1 MIGKDKMINIQIDSI
16 LIRKDKIVEI
26 VNITLFS
33 SKQSLSLD
41 AKTKIRLDNETET
54 VKILADV
61 QVGEIEN
68 QLTNVSADIAQIM
81 KVIKFLFLLEFI
93 EIIPKITENESV
105 IEIKRN
111 TE

>member
-16 LIRKDKIVEI
+16 LIRKDKIVKI

-41 AKTKIRLDNETET
+41 AKTKIRLDKETET

-68 QLTNVSADIAQIM
+68 QLTKVNADKAQII
-81 KVIKFLFLLEFI
+81 KVNKLLFLLVFI
-93 EIIPKITENESV
+93 EIIPKITENESET
-105 IEIKRN
+105 EIKRN
-111 TE
+111 AE

>member
-16 LIRKDKIVEI
+16 LIRKDKIVKI

-41 AKTKIRLDNETET
+41 AKTKIRLDKETET

>member
-16 LIRKDKIVEI
+16 LIRRDKIVKI

-41 AKTKIRLDNETET
+41 AKTKIRLDKETET

>member
-16 LIRKDKIVEI
+16 LIRKDKIVKI

-41 AKTKIRLDNETET
+41 AKTKIRLDKETET

-68 QLTNVSADIAQIM
+68 QLTNVSADIAQTM